1 MKKRFIFA
9 ALSLALM
16 LAMTGC
22 TNTNIPAKDD
32 DNVTNSS
39 KDDRDDDDKDR
50 DSDSENNSSKS
61 SDLKFETE
69 AEYLVFN
76 VNIAFEIESDA
87 WLGVIPTGTIYEK
100 EVDADEVDIVY
111 TYCENYGFDGATS
124 YRFAFEKDY
133 LLGIE
138 DGTYDLVL
146 CSSDNEEIGKVLF
159 QIGLEKKGDEITLDY
174 ENEK

>member
-39 KDDRDDDDKDR
+39 KDDRDD
-50 DSDSENNSSKS
+50 
-61 SDLKFETE
+61 
-69 AEYLVFN
+69 
-76 VNIAFEIESDA
+76 
-87 WLGVIPTGTIYEK
+87 
-100 EVDADEVDIVY
+100 DEVDIVY